1 MTRREL
7 LILGAGLVAGCG
19 ERGRGTVT
27 GSFVGAS
34 HDIGHLLR
42 GGAIPAPSRERRV
55 PVVIIGGGIAGLSA
69 GWYLSRN
76 AFQDFEILELE
87 NEAGGNARFGIYSF
101 HGIISNVCVTDT
113 GGVRQ

>member
-42 GGAIPAPSRERRV
+42 GGAIPAPSRERRM
-55 PVVIIGGGIAGLSA
+55 PVVIIGGGIAGLTYGVQGIPERWRSA
-69 GWYLSRN
+69 LRGHDLVEPLLKKLL
-76 AFQDFEILELE
+76 A
-87 NEAGGNARFGIYSF
+87 
-101 HGIISNVCVTDT
+101 H
-113 GGVRQ
+113 VRG